1 MKTDKDQVIASVT
14 DSMRLGEY
22 LLAYDQAQDGLRNYS
37 NDKSLQYHAVLALAR
52 IGATDQALR
61 RYKEYGLGDEDKVD
75 SAALAARLVKDT
87 ALAAQKED
95 QPALFLETAKLYEE
109 IYLRT
114 DSSDFYPAINAATT
128 YFLAGKIDKS
138 EGLAKEILTLCDNT
152 PENYWRYASEA
163 EAHLLLGDSENAAI
177 ALGKANEYCS
187 NDLASVAATKKQ
199 LSLISSDPSVIDVLR
214 LPGIIHF
221 AGHIISP
228 TDDEGRFPANEES
241 RIAGLIAELLEELD
255 VGIGY
260 GSLASG
266 ADILFA
272 EAILAR
278 GGEIHITLP
287 FELEQFKSVSVAW
300 SGSNWVRRFDRCWEQ
315 ATSHSFTSEE
325 SYQGDDT
332 LFSYCSLYAMGRA
345 CLRQQQLTAPL
356 SQIVVWDEETTDAMA
371 GTYRDR
377 ETWIELGHDS
387 HIISLA
393 SASKKER
400 SKTLEVEDKA
410 PSKSNKNLHSILFGD
425 IKGFAK
431 IPDAKLPLFVSHVM
445 GCLAEVVEELQVE
458 GTPNPVLLANTW
470 GDGVFMIFQDV
481 EIAAECSLAMQ
492 YALKNLDFNKLDFG
506 SDVELRLG
514 LHFGPIYKVI
524 DPVTKRNNFLGEHV
538 TRAARIE
545 PITPPGEV
553 YVTESF
559 AAQLALIDSHKY
571 AAEYVGYMP
580 MAKDYGDLRMY
591 LLKETNT

>member
-1 MKTDKDQVIASVT
+1 
-14 DSMRLGEY
+14 MRLGEY
-22 LLAYDQAQDGLRNYS
+22 LLAYDQAQDGLVQFS
-37 NDKSLQYHAVLALAR
+37 NDKSLQYYAVLALAR

-61 RYKEYGLGDEDKVD
+61 RYKEYSLGEEDKVD
-75 SAALAARLVKDT
+75 SAALAARLVKDM
-87 ALAAQKED
+87 ALVAPKQDK
-95 QPALFLETAKLYEE
+95 PMLFLEAAQLYEK
-109 IYLRT
+109 IYLHT
-114 DSSDFYPAINAATT
+114 NASDFYPAINASTT
-128 YFLAGKIDKS
+128 YYLAGEKDKS
-138 EGLAKEILTLCDNT
+138 KRLAKETLALCDKS

-163 EAHLLLGDSENAAI
+163 EAYLLLGDSENATI
-177 ALGKANEYCS
+177 ALGNANKVCN
-187 NDLASVAATKKQ
+187 NDLAAVAATKKQ
-199 LSLISSDPSVIDVLR
+199 LSLISSDLAVLNTLR

-228 TDDEGRFPANEES
+228 TDDEGRFPANVES
-241 RIAGLIAELLEELD
+241 RIADEIAQSLEQLN

-287 FELEQFKSVSVAW
+287 FELEQFKTVSVAC
-300 SGSNWVRRFDRCWEQ
+300 SGSNWVERFDHCWEQ

-325 SYQGDDT
+325 LYHGDDT

-345 CLRQQQLTAPL
+345 CLRQQQLNAPL
-356 SQIVVWDEETTDAMA
+356 SQIVVWDEETTNATA

-377 ETWIELGHDS
+377 ETWIKLGHDC
-387 HIISLA
+387 HVISLA

-410 PSKSNKNLHSILFGD
+410 PKKSNKSLHSILFGD

-445 GCLAEVVEELQVE
+445 GCLADVLEELQVK
-458 GTPNPVLLANTW
+458 GTPNPVLMANTW
-470 GDGVFMIFQDV
+470 GDGVFMVFEDV
-481 EIAAECSLAMQ
+481 EIAAKCSIAMQ
-492 YALKNLDFNKLDFG
+492 YALKHLDFEKFDFG
-506 SDVELRLG
+506 GNIELRLG
-514 LHFGPIYKVI
+514 LHFGPIYNVI

-559 AAQLALIDSHKY
+559 AAQLALIDSHQY
-571 AAEYVGYMP
+571 EAEYVGYMP
-580 MAKDYGDLRMY
+580 MAKNYGDLRMY
-591 LLKETNT
+591 LLKESTV